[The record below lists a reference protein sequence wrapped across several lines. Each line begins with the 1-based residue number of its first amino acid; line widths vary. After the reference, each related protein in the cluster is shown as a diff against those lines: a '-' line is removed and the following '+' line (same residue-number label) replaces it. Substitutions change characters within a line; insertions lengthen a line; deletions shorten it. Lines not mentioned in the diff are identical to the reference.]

1 MQSRSKWLPLTLVV
15 GSGDGEAALG
25 CVFKAEF
32 IGFAARVDVGE
43 E

>member
-1 MQSRSKWLPLTLVV
+1 MAAAD
-15 GSGDGEAALG
+15 SGGWQWRWREVALG

-32 IGFAARVDVGE
+32 IGFAERVDVGE

>member
-1 MQSRSKWLPLTLVV
+1 M
-15 GSGDGEAALG
+15 G

-43 E
+43 ELKGKFVTSNLR